1 MHGLT
6 LQVFGEKGGLRW
18 AQEQPNQLYWNPLNE
33 SVRILERGEPTLAPE
48 ARRASWLTIGHAE
61 GAPAAFANIYR
72 DLAEDIGARKEGRNP
87 DPLALAYPTA
97 TDGLRSMAA
106 IEAAA
111 ASAKQGG
118 GWVAVNSSPEH

>member
-18 AQEQPNQLYWNPLNE
+18 AQEHPNQLYWNPINE
-33 SVRILERGEPTLAPE
+33 SVRILERGEPALAPE
-48 ARRASWLTIGHAE
+48 AQRASWLAIGHAE
-61 GAPAAFANIYR
+61 GAPAAFANLYQ
-72 DLAEDIGARKEGRNP
+72 DLAEDIRARKDGRDA
-87 DPLALAYPTA
+87 DPLALNYPKA
-97 TDGLRSMAA
+97 IDGLRSMAA

-118 GWVAVNSSPEH
+118 GWVDAKPRL